1 MKITKVDVWVLDA
14 GEQRGAR
21 YPICCRVYTDEGIY
35 GDGEAGVAYVTG
47 YTAAY
52 GMIIDMAHHIIG
64 MDPMNTELI
73 WETILKGT
81 FWGQGGGVVVF
92 SGMSSCWAA
101 SAVTSC
107 AATQVSCSSAGPP
120 RSAPGAPTR
129 SMWTSSATPSARA
142 TTR

>member
-35 GDGEAGVAYVTG
+35 GDGEAGVAYGTG

-92 SGMSSCWAA
+92 SGMS
-101 SAVTSC
+101 
-107 AATQVSCSSAGPP
+107 
-120 RSAPGAPTR
+120 APGHR
-129 SMWTSSATPSARA
+129 SVGHQGQGSGRA
-142 TTR
+142 HLPAAGRQVP